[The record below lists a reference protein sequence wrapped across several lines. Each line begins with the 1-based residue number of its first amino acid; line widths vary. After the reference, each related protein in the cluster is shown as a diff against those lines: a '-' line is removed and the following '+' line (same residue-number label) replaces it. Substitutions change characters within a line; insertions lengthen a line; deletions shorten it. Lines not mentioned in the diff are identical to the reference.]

1 MVEFGNFIVVGVK
14 LVVVVELG
22 GVDIVERRFVGQC
35 NGENGDCEDDVFNR
49 KFKVVFLK
57 ENYCNIFLIIVMK

>member
-22 GVDIVERRFVGQC
+22 GVDIVERRFVG
-35 NGENGDCEDDVFNR
+35 
-49 KFKVVFLK
+49 
-57 ENYCNIFLIIVMK
+57 